1 MTWHDLALYLIAR
14 HVGTTAAQAVARLF
28 ALQWHQ
34 DGLASYMV
42 FEGRKDH
49 GDAAVR
55 AAQAWVAVNFATPK
69 PLDDMLRRA
78 GLTGRPFYRR
88 FPTPTGASPPPA

>member
-14 HVGTTAAQAVARLF
+14 HVGTTAAQAVARMF

-55 AAQAWVAVNFATPK
+55 AAQDWVAVNFATTK
-69 PLDDMLRRA
+69 PLEEMLRRA
-78 GLTGRPFYRR
+78 GLTERSEERRVGKGGGSTGRTR
-88 FPTPTGASPPPA
+88 